1 MVFFSVIVPVY
12 KVEDYLERCI
22 KSILQQTYKN
32 FELILVDDGSPYN
45 CGIMCDEFAKK
56 DDRIIV
62 IHQENAGLS
71 AARNAGLAIARGKYI
86 LFVDSDDWILEST
99 TIKLADIINKKNP
112 DIIVFG
118 YSNIYENKEE
128 QVIYNVEGLSLENIK
143 EKFVSDSWRNFACN
157 KCFKS
162 TLFNNKTFP
171 EGGQCYEDLY
181 LVPQL
186 IAKAKNIYV
195 LPDSLYAYNQNNVS
209 SITKNVDS
217 KKEYDFFL
225 ALWSNYNL
233 AVQLNLMCQEECRC
247 NALERAYTAIL
258 RYFDDKKLSEEKFRY
273 MRKFCAEQMQ
283 YNLGNN
289 KYKYKIYHNIAKLSK
304 KENHLLDYYQYLF
317 KYVFSKMIYKLID
330 KNK

>member
-22 KSILQQTYKN
+22 KSILQQTYKD
-32 FELILVDDGSPYN
+32 FELILVDDGSPDN

-128 QVIYNVEGLSLENIK
+128 QVIYNVEGLSLEILKKNLSVIVG
-143 EKFVSDSWRNFACN
+143 EI
-157 KCFKS
+157 
-162 TLFNNKTFP
+162 L
-171 EGGQCYEDLY
+171 
-181 LVPQL
+181 LV
-186 IAKAKNIYV
+186 I
-195 LPDSLYAYNQNNVS
+195 
-209 SITKNVDS
+209 
-217 KKEYDFFL
+217 
-225 ALWSNYNL
+225 
-233 AVQLNLMCQEECRC
+233 
-247 NALERAYTAIL
+247 NALNQHCLTIKHFL
-258 RYFDDKKLSEEKFRY
+258 KGDNV
-273 MRKFCAEQMQ
+273 M
-283 YNLGNN
+283 
-289 KYKYKIYHNIAKLSK
+289 KIYI
-304 KENHLLDYYQYLF
+304 
-317 KYVFSKMIYKLID
+317 
-330 KNK
+330 